1 MFLIRLEGGV
11 MASFCFFHWS
21 KSFCKSSPFCLNR
34 IKAPSI
40 MSKLLI
46 RFALCTLVFS
56 SIPLFSQNY
65 FPPRGSWE
73 ERTPTSQGLNSEK
86 IDAAVKF
93 AMENEYSGSKDS
105 RIASYE
111 GFKSE
116 PYHEIVGPMRER
128 GGPAGVIIKNG
139 FIVAQWGTVD
149 RVDMTHSV
157 TKSYLS
163 TVAGLALDHGLIGD
177 VRDKVSEY
185 VWDGTFDGAHNTQID
200 WHTLLNQSSAWSG
213 TLFGMQDWADRP
225 PRRGGLDD
233 WRFEKPV
240 PSGTVMEYNDVRVNV
255 LAYSLLQVWRKPL
268 PQVLKEHIMD
278 PIGASTTWRWFG
290 YENSWVNIDGIKM
303 QSVTGGGHSGGG
315 VFISALDHARFGLL
329 FLNEGN
335 WNGQQLISKDWVSRV
350 QQPSEANESYGY
362 LWWLNR
368 GSRKWKEVEDES
380 IYFAAGFGGNFIVVD
395 KKNDLVV
402 VTRWLEPN
410 KIGPMMGLVLE
421 ATK

>member
-1 MFLIRLEGGV
+1 MNRFTLNLCILIAIV
-11 MASFCFFHWS
+11 
-21 KSFCKSSPFCLNR
+21 
-34 IKAPSI
+34 
-40 MSKLLI
+40 
-46 RFALCTLVFS
+46 V
-56 SIPLFSQNY
+56 SIPVYAQNY
-65 FPPRGSWE
+65 FPARGKWE
-73 ERTPTSQGLNSEK
+73 TRTPQSLSLNAAK
-86 IDAAVKF
+86 IDLAVKY
-93 AMENEYSGSKDS
+93 AQDNEYSGSKDS

-111 GFKSE
+111 GFSSE
-116 PYHEIVGPMRER
+116 PYHELVGPTRER

-139 FIVAQWGTVD
+139 YIVAQWGDVK

-163 TVAGLALDHGLIGD
+163 TVAGLALDKGLIGS
-177 VRDKVSEY
+177 VHDKASDY
-185 VWDGTFDGAHNTQID
+185 VWDNTFDGAHNEKIE

-225 PRRGGLDD
+225 PRRGGVDD

-255 LAYSLLQVWRKPL
+255 LAYALLQVWRKPL

-278 PIGASTTWRWFG
+278 PIGASSTWRWFG
-290 YENSWVNIDGIKM
+290 YENSWVNVDGINM

-335 WNGQQLISKDWVSRV
+335 WNGNQLISKSWVNEV
-350 QQPSEANESYGY
+350 QKSSEANASYGY

-368 GSRKWKEVEDES
+368 GSRKWKEVDDES

-410 KIGPMMGLVLE
+410 KIGPMMSLVLE